1 VGGGADLAGVGAGGN
16 GGATARG
23 EGGPEGHG
31 EAMEEL
37 IWRVE
42 ELEAAAAHCSRRR
55 RTQSAGAEAGARR

>member
-1 VGGGADLAGVGAGGN
+1 MGGGADLAGVGAGGN

-42 ELEAAAAHCSRRR
+42 ELEAAAAQLLEEKEDAKR
-55 RTQSAGAEAGARR
+55 GG